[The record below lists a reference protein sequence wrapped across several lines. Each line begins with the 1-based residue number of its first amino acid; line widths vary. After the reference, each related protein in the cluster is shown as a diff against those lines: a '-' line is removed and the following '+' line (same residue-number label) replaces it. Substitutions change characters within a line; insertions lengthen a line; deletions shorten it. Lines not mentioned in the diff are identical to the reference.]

1 MERSMTSK
9 PTLNIGIS
17 ACLLGEKVR
26 FDGGHKALTFAQKTL
41 SQYVQYHPTCPE
53 VGIGMSIPR
62 KPIRLIEDNQSIKL
76 VDCRDPS
83 IDYTDKMNQ
92 FASQQCQKM
101 SHLNG
106 FILTSKSPSCGMER
120 MKVYDAEGN
129 LQHRKG
135 VGLFAKQLMQQ
146 HPNLPVEE
154 DGRLSDKALREN
166 FIERIYIHAK
176 WQQQVAESEQL
187 KDLVNFHSCHKYQ
200 IMAHSYQAYKDLGKL
215 VANHDKKPISELKA
229 AYFSRLMQ
237 AMKQIAGRKKH
248 CNVLMHIQ
256 GYFKRDIKPQEKQE
270 LSRLILHYR
279 QGLVPLLAPL
289 TLIKHFLSLYPNDY
303 LNQQSYFEPF
313 PLEMGLNG

>member
-1 MERSMTSK
+1 MTTNQ
-9 PTLNIGIS
+9 PLNIGIS

-26 FDGGHKALTFAQKTL
+26 FDGGHKSLTFAQNTL
-41 SQYVQYHPTCPE
+41 SKYVNYHPICPE

-62 KPIRLIEDNQSIKL
+62 KPIRLIDDNQIIKL
-76 VDCRDPS
+76 VDSRDSS
-83 IDYTDKMNQ
+83 IDYTNKMNQ
-92 FASQQCQKM
+92 FAEQKCQHM
-101 SHLNG
+101 AHLNG

-120 MKVYDAEGN
+120 MKVFDKDGN

-135 VGLFAKQLMQQ
+135 VGLFAKALMQQ

-154 DGRLSDKALREN
+154 DGRLSDKSLREN
-166 FIERIYIHAK
+166 FIERIYIHAQ
-176 WQQQVAESEQL
+176 WQNQVAQSEQL
-187 KDLVNFHSCHKYQ
+187 KDLIDFHSCHKYQ

-215 VANHDKKPISELKA
+215 VANHDKKPIEQLKE

-237 AMKQIAGRKKH
+237 ALKQIAGRKKH

-256 GYFKRDIKPQEKQE
+256 GYFKRDIKPHDKQE

-289 TLIKHFLSLYPNDY
+289 TLIKHFLMLYPNEY
-303 LNQQSYFEPF
+303 LNQQSYFNPY
-313 PLEMGLNG
+313 PLEMGLSG